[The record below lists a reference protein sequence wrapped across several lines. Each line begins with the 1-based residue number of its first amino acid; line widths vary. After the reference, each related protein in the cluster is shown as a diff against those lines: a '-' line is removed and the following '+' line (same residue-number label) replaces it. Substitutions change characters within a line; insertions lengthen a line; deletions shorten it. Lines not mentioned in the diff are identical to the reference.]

1 MSIDTGEMSIRTTA
15 QTNNADQI
23 RAELD
28 ALRRAQSIET
38 TESGAM
44 ASDALSID
52 DLNET
57 ERSAATIGAAPDA
70 WRPIGFMNEAHF
82 TTLLKNNAVGS
93 RLAQQI
99 EAYRA
104 VSRQ

>member
-1 MSIDTGEMSIRTTA
+1 MSIRTTA
-15 QTNNADQI
+15 PSTNAEQI
-23 RAELD
+23 RTGLD
-28 ALRRAQSIET
+28 ALRRAQTIAPAAEFGVT
-38 TESGAM
+38 AG
-44 ASDALSID
+44 DALSLD

-70 WRPIGFMNEAHF
+70 WRPITFMNDAHF
-82 TTLLKNNAVGS
+82 TTLLKNNAVGN